1 MASWSW
7 RTRSGT
13 PSVRRGIRHAG
24 GGHAPSLL
32 RTVTKMH
39 AMLPACGTGVTES
52 GCDHHAL
59 TMVETTPMT
68 PIPPTGFLRTGA
80 KAALALMLL
89 AGSADL
95 ATRLAFTMGSLQAR
109 ADEAMRRAPHL
120 NALEDQADASMA
132 VHLPSHR

>member
-1 MASWSW
+1 
-7 RTRSGT
+7 
-13 PSVRRGIRHAG
+13 
-24 GGHAPSLL
+24 
-32 RTVTKMH
+32 
-39 AMLPACGTGVTES
+39 
-52 GCDHHAL
+52 
-59 TMVETTPMT
+59 MT